1 MWDLPGHGRSPWP
14 DDPVRD
20 PHAAIIGHLDELTGH
35 ESALLMGHSLGG
47 LLSLR
52 YALERPGR
60 VSALAL
66 IATGP
71 GYRSATSRA
80 RWNAQMR
87 RVAARFDIHPRAAE
101 LALQTDDGVISRLGE
116 IDVPVLVIAGARD
129 HRLLPASEYL
139 AAALTKATLVVVD
152 DGGHHPHQT
161 HAAEVN
167 DALHT
172 WLQTVNE

>member
-1 MWDLPGHGRSPWP
+1 
-14 DDPVRD
+14 
-20 PHAAIIGHLDELTGH
+20 
-35 ESALLMGHSLGG
+35 MGHSLGG

-52 YALERPGR
+52 YALERPDR
-60 VSALAL
+60 VCALAL

-87 RVAARFDIHPRAAE
+87 RVAARFDIHPQAAQ
-101 LALQTDDGVISRLGE
+101 LALQTDGGVITRLGE

-139 AAALTKATLVVVD
+139 AEALTKATLVVVD
-152 DGGHHPHQT
+152 DSGHHPHQT
-161 HAAEVN
+161 NATEVN
-167 DALHT
+167 HALHT
-172 WLQTVNE
+172 WLQTVNG